1 MRACTREEGAPPARA
16 RVRAP
21 SCAPAVPWKGAG
33 EVGIAAFFS
42 FLSPA
47 HLLVKLL
54 LVRRGVVILLA
65 AVVLVVAVDRFGDR
79 QGEGGVACGRGR
91 GNKRGG

>member
-1 MRACTREEGAPPARA
+1 
-16 RVRAP
+16 
-21 SCAPAVPWKGAG
+21 VPWKGTR

-79 QGEGGVACGRGR
+79 LGEGGVACGRGR
-91 GNKRGG
+91 GNKRGGWIGLAAAAAAAWG